1 MAEQPNLS
9 NPSKADLLTK
19 INSDF
24 SPIILLLNKATENY
38 QKIAIQN
45 LNEIAK
51 IVLSLENNLQSIS
64 VNKINN
70 IKSILKASDKGL
82 RTYVNDTKIA
92 LNKILIKSK
101 EISLQYL
108 TLTNSQSNVN
118 VNDIILESEI
128 KQKELELNNITKEL
142 NYYKNKYN
150 SVNQNYIESQKLISE
165 LKEENTSYKVKIID
179 NDKNSFIQNYGEDKT
194 DKDSEGIT
202 SFSEKT
208 KIDDT
213 DKIRKLEKKIKEL
226 NNTIDTNRNNFESQ
240 ISRMTDKNT
249 SLSQFLS
256 KKNME
261 YIELQK
267 ENMEKIQENKKLKD
281 SINTNEKELKNL
293 QNKIENN
300 INREKE
306 YQEKISEFQKQI
318 EENDKIINDN
328 NIKINLLNDNSN
340 KDKLRIK
347 TLESEIEKI
356 KISKNENQ
364 SSANEYINILNDLEK
379 CRKEKEEIELELEN
393 TKKLLESNGKEYK
406 KKIELMES
414 TIVHNNDMINKKDE
428 LIKELKANNKTD
440 DVVDKENNANNEEVE
455 KLNKRLKEQEEVIK
469 TKEEQIKEL
478 KELKELKDVKKDSK
492 ENLIYQ
498 KMLQYKEDNN
508 ANLSLIKVLKEQ
520 IRSLES
526 ENKALKEE
534 KGKNNNNDN
543 MFDMVEKMLHLEK
556 EIDTLQKELEKY
568 KNNNIQSVMKSNM
581 VEVVDMDEKIND
593 LNKLKMEYEELE
605 NKYNE
610 EKQKNDI
617 YEAQITEKI
626 KENNDLKLE
635 LDQIRL
641 GTEGN
646 NNNNLQSIN
655 GSKNIRYLNN
665 SLTDKNMTEKYN
677 KNLEQLINAKN
688 QIKKLEVEVA
698 NLKNQ
703 IKKMENK
710 NKIKES
716 LFRCKSIDDE
726 NSEEEFDMAQLEEGV
741 KKKNRSEDLNIDFPG
756 NNETKKKYEELEERF
771 NKLKE
776 QVVPLLKSN
785 ANPNV
790 TKNKVSKICN
800 LLGTSTNTTNN
811 ILDKYNI

>member
-1 MAEQPNLS
+1 MAEQQNLS
-9 NPSKADLLTK
+9 NPSKTDLLTK

-24 SPIILLLNKATENY
+24 SPIILLLNKAAENY
-38 QKIAIQN
+38 QKISIQN

-70 IKSILKASDKGL
+70 IKSLLKASDKGL
-82 RTYVNDTKIA
+82 RTYINDTKIA

-108 TLTNSQSNVN
+108 TLTKSQSS

-128 KQKELELNNITKEL
+128 KQKEFELNNITKEL

-150 SVNQNYIESQKLISE
+150 SVNQNYQESQKLISE
-165 LKEENTSYKVKIID
+165 LKEENTSYKEKIIE
-179 NDKNSFIQNYGEDKT
+179 NDKNSFIQNYPNDGEDKT
-194 DKDSEGIT
+194 DKDLERIT
-202 SFSEKT
+202 SFSERT

-249 SLSQFLS
+249 SLSQILS
-256 KKNME
+256 KKNLE
-261 YIELQK
+261 YMELQK
-267 ENMEKIQENKKLKD
+267 ENMEKIQENQKLKN

-306 YQEKISEFQKQI
+306 YQKKISQYQKQI
-318 EENDKIINDN
+318 EENDKIINDT

-356 KISKNENQ
+356 KISKNDNQ
-364 SSANEYINILNDLEK
+364 SSANEYINILTDLEK
-379 CRKEKEEIELELEN
+379 CRKEKEEIESELEN

-406 KKIELMES
+406 KKIEIMES

-428 LIKELKANNKTD
+428 LIKELKANHKTD
-440 DVVDKENNANNEEVE
+440 PVVDKENNTNNEEIE
-455 KLNKRLKEQEEVIK
+455 KLNQRLKEQEEVIK
-469 TKEEQIKEL
+469 AKEEQIKEL
-478 KELKELKDVKKDSK
+478 KELKEVKKDSK
-492 ENLIYQ
+492 ENMIYQ
-498 KMLQYKEDNN
+498 KMIQYKEDNN

-526 ENKALKEE
+526 ENKTLKEE

-543 MFDMVEKMLHLEK
+543 MFDMVEKMLKLEK
-556 EIDTLQKELEKY
+556 EIDKLQKELEKY
-568 KNNNIQSVMKSNM
+568 KNNKSHLTQNSNM
-581 VEVVDMDEKIND
+581 VEVVDMDENIND
-593 LNKLKMEYEELE
+593 INKLKSDYEELE

-610 EKQKNDI
+610 EKEKNTI

-635 LDQIRL
+635 LDQIRHES
-641 GTEGN
+641 EGN
-646 NNNNLQSIN
+646 HNNNFQSIN

>member
-1 MAEQPNLS
+1 MAEQSNLS
-9 NPSKADLLTK
+9 NPSNADLLTK

-38 QKIAIQN
+38 QKIAILN

-101 EISLQYL
+101 EISLDYL
-108 TLTNSQSNVN
+108 TLTKSQSNVN
-118 VNDIILESEI
+118 DKILESEI
-128 KQKELELNNITKEL
+128 KQKEFELNNITKEL

-318 EENDKIINDN
+318 EENDKIINEN

-428 LIKELKANNKTD
+428 LIKELKTNNKTD
-440 DVVDKENNANNEEVE
+440 DVVDKGNNSNNEEVE

-478 KELKELKDVKKDSK
+478 KELK
-492 ENLIYQ
+492 
-498 KMLQYKEDNN
+498 DNN

-543 MFDMVEKMLHLEK
+543 MFDMVEKMLKLEK
-556 EIDTLQKELEKY
+556 EIDILQKELEKY
-568 KNNNIQSVMKSNM
+568 KNNNLQSVMKSNM

>member
-1 MAEQPNLS
+1 MAERQNLS
-9 NPSKADLLTK
+9 NPSKTDLLTK

-24 SPIILLLNKATENY
+24 SPIILLLNKAAENY
-38 QKIAIQN
+38 QKISIQN

-70 IKSILKASDKGL
+70 IKSLLKASDKGL
-82 RTYVNDTKIA
+82 RTYINDTKIA

-108 TLTNSQSNVN
+108 TLTKSKSS

-150 SVNQNYIESQKLISE
+150 SVNQNYQESQKLISE
-165 LKEENTSYKVKIID
+165 LKEENTSYKEKIIE
-179 NDKNSFIQNYGEDKT
+179 NDKNSFIQNYPNNGEDKT
-194 DKDSEGIT
+194 DKDLECIT

-249 SLSQFLS
+249 SLSQILS
-256 KKNME
+256 KKNLE
-261 YIELQK
+261 YMELQK
-267 ENMEKIQENKKLKD
+267 ENMEKIQENQKLKN

-293 QNKIENN
+293 QNKIEKN

-306 YQEKISEFQKQI
+306 YQEKISQYQKQI

-356 KISKNENQ
+356 KISKNDNQ
-364 SSANEYINILNDLEK
+364 SSANEYINILTDLEK
-379 CRKEKEEIELELEN
+379 CRKEKEEIESELEN

-406 KKIELMES
+406 KKIEIMES

-428 LIKELKANNKTD
+428 LIKELKANHKTD
-440 DVVDKENNANNEEVE
+440 PVVDKENNTNNEEIE
-455 KLNKRLKEQEEVIK
+455 KLNQRLKEQEEVIK
-469 TKEEQIKEL
+469 AKEEQIKEL
-478 KELKELKDVKKDSK
+478 KELKEVKKDSK

-498 KMLQYKEDNN
+498 KMIQYKEDNN

-526 ENKALKEE
+526 ENKTLKEE
-534 KGKNNNNDN
+534 KGKNNNNNDN
-543 MFDMVEKMLHLEK
+543 MFDMVEKMLKLEK
-556 EIDTLQKELEKY
+556 EIDKLQKELEKY
-568 KNNNIQSVMKSNM
+568 KNNKSHLTQNSNM
-581 VEVVDMDEKIND
+581 VEVVDMDENIND
-593 LNKLKMEYEELE
+593 INKLKSDYEELE

-610 EKQKNDI
+610 EKEKNTI

-646 NNNNLQSIN
+646 HNNNFQSIN

-665 SLTDKNMTEKYN
+665 SLTDKSLTEKYN

>member
-1 MAEQPNLS
+1 MAEKQNLS
-9 NPSKADLLTK
+9 NPSKTDILTK

-38 QKIAIQN
+38 QKITIQN

-82 RTYVNDTKIA
+82 RTFINDTKIA

-108 TLTNSQSNVN
+108 TLTKNQSNAN
-118 VNDIILESEI
+118 GINLESEI
-128 KQKELELNNITKEL
+128 KQKEMELNIISKEL

-150 SVNQNYIESQKLISE
+150 SINQNYMESQKIISE
-165 LKEENTSYKVKIID
+165 LKEENTSYKEKIIE
-179 NDKNSFIQNYGEDKT
+179 NDKNVFIQNYSSGEDKT
-194 DKDSEGIT
+194 DKSIT
-202 SFSEKT
+202 SLSEKT
-208 KIDDT
+208 KIDDSAQI
-213 DKIRKLEKKIKEL
+213 KKLEKKIKEL
-226 NNTIDTNRNNFESQ
+226 NNTIDTNRNDFEAQ

-261 YIELQK
+261 YMELQK
-267 ENMEKIQENKKLKD
+267 ENMEMIKESKKLKN
-281 SINTNEKELKNL
+281 SINENERELKNL
-293 QNKIENN
+293 QIKIENN

-306 YQEKISEFQKQI
+306 YQEKISEYQKQI
-318 EENDKIINDN
+318 EENDKIINEN

-440 DVVDKENNANNEEVE
+440 DDEDKGNNTNNEEVE
-455 KLNKRLKEQEEVIK
+455 KLNKRLKEKEEVIK

>member
-1 MAEQPNLS
+1 MAEQQNLS
-9 NPSKADLLTK
+9 NPSKTDLLTK

-24 SPIILLLNKATENY
+24 SPIILLLNKAAENY
-38 QKIAIQN
+38 QKISIQN

-70 IKSILKASDKGL
+70 IKSLLKASDKGL
-82 RTYVNDTKIA
+82 RTYINDTKIA

-108 TLTNSQSNVN
+108 TLTKSQSS

-128 KQKELELNNITKEL
+128 KQKEFELNNITKEL

-150 SVNQNYIESQKLISE
+150 SVNQNYQESQKLISE
-165 LKEENTSYKVKIID
+165 LKEENTSYKEKIIE
-179 NDKNSFIQNYGEDKT
+179 NDKNSYIQNYPNDGEDKT
-194 DKDSEGIT
+194 DKDLERIT
-202 SFSEKT
+202 SFSERT

-256 KKNME
+256 KKNLE
-261 YIELQK
+261 YMELQK
-267 ENMEKIQENKKLKD
+267 ENMEKIQENQKLKN

-306 YQEKISEFQKQI
+306 YQKKISQYQKQI
-318 EENDKIINDN
+318 EENDKIINDT

-356 KISKNENQ
+356 KISKNDNQ
-364 SSANEYINILNDLEK
+364 SSANEYINILTDLEK
-379 CRKEKEEIELELEN
+379 CRKEKEEIESELEN

-406 KKIELMES
+406 KKIEIMES

-428 LIKELKANNKTD
+428 LIKELKANHKTGP
-440 DVVDKENNANNEEVE
+440 VVDKENNTNNEEIE
-455 KLNKRLKEQEEVIK
+455 KLNQRLKEQEEVIK
-469 TKEEQIKEL
+469 AKEEQIKEL
-478 KELKELKDVKKDSK
+478 KELKEVKKDSK
-492 ENLIYQ
+492 ENMIYQ
-498 KMLQYKEDNN
+498 KMIQYKEDNN

-526 ENKALKEE
+526 ENKTLKEE

-543 MFDMVEKMLHLEK
+543 MFDMVEKMLKLEK
-556 EIDTLQKELEKY
+556 EIDKLQKELEKY
-568 KNNNIQSVMKSNM
+568 KNNKSHLTQNSNM
-581 VEVVDMDEKIND
+581 IEVVDMDENIND
-593 LNKLKMEYEELE
+593 INKLKSDYEELE

-610 EKQKNDI
+610 EKEKNTI

-635 LDQIRL
+635 LDQIRHES
-641 GTEGN
+641 EGN
-646 NNNNLQSIN
+646 HNNNFQSIN

>member
-1 MAEQPNLS
+1 MAEQQNLS
-9 NPSKADLLTK
+9 NPSKTDLLTK

-24 SPIILLLNKATENY
+24 SPIILLLNKAAENY
-38 QKIAIQN
+38 QKISIQN

-70 IKSILKASDKGL
+70 IKSLLKSSDKGL
-82 RTYVNDTKIA
+82 RTYINDTKIA

-108 TLTNSQSNVN
+108 TLTKSQSSVN
-118 VNDIILESEI
+118 GIILESEI
-128 KQKELELNNITKEL
+128 KQKEFELNNITKEL

-150 SVNQNYIESQKLISE
+150 SVNQNYQESQKLISE
-165 LKEENTSYKVKIID
+165 LKEENTSYKEKIIE
-179 NDKNSFIQNYGEDKT
+179 NDKNSFIQNYPNNGEDKT
-194 DKDSEGIT
+194 DKDLESIT
-202 SFSEKT
+202 SFSERT

-256 KKNME
+256 KKNLE
-261 YIELQK
+261 YMELQK
-267 ENMEKIQENKKLKD
+267 ENMEKIQENQKLKN

-306 YQEKISEFQKQI
+306 YQEKISQYQKQI
-318 EENDKIINDN
+318 EENDKIINDT

-356 KISKNENQ
+356 KISKNDNQ
-364 SSANEYINILNDLEK
+364 SSANEYINILTDLEK
-379 CRKEKEEIELELEN
+379 CRKEKEEIESELEN

-406 KKIELMES
+406 KKIEIMES

-428 LIKELKANNKTD
+428 LIKELKANHKTD
-440 DVVDKENNANNEEVE
+440 PVVDKENNTNNEEIE

-469 TKEEQIKEL
+469 AKEEQIKEL
-478 KELKELKDVKKDSK
+478 KELKEVKKDSK
-492 ENLIYQ
+492 ENMIYQ
-498 KMLQYKEDNN
+498 KMIQYKEDNN

-526 ENKALKEE
+526 ENKTLKEE

-543 MFDMVEKMLHLEK
+543 MFDMVEKMLKLEK
-556 EIDTLQKELEKY
+556 EIDKLQKELEKY
-568 KNNNIQSVMKSNM
+568 KNNKSHLTQNSNM
-581 VEVVDMDEKIND
+581 VEVVDMDENIND
-593 LNKLKMEYEELE
+593 INKLKSDYEELE

-610 EKQKNDI
+610 EKEKNTI

-635 LDQIRL
+635 LDQIRHES
-641 GTEGN
+641 EGN
-646 NNNNLQSIN
+646 HNNNFQSIN

>member
-1 MAEQPNLS
+1 MAEKQNLS
-9 NPSKADLLTK
+9 NPSQSDLLTK

-38 QKIAIQN
+38 QKITIQN

-82 RTYVNDTKIA
+82 RTFINDTKIA

-108 TLTNSQSNVN
+108 TLTKNQSNAN
-118 VNDIILESEI
+118 GINFESEI
-128 KQKELELNNITKEL
+128 KQKEIELNIISKEL

-150 SVNQNYIESQKLISE
+150 SINQNYMESQKLLSE
-165 LKEENTSYKVKIID
+165 LKEENTSYKEKIIE
-179 NDKNSFIQNYGEDKT
+179 NDKNVFIQNYSNGEDKT
-194 DKDSEGIT
+194 DKSIT
-202 SFSEKT
+202 SLSEKT
-208 KIDDT
+208 KIDDSAQI
-213 DKIRKLEKKIKEL
+213 KKLEKKIKEL
-226 NNTIDTNRNNFESQ
+226 NNTIDNNRNNFEAQ

-261 YIELQK
+261 YLELQK
-267 ENMEKIQENKKLKD
+267 ENLEKIQENKKLKN
-281 SINTNEKELKNL
+281 SINNNEKELKNL

-306 YQEKISEFQKQI
+306 YQEKISEYQKQI
-318 EENDKIINDN
+318 EENDKIINEN

-543 MFDMVEKMLHLEK
+543 MFDMVEKMLKLEK
-556 EIDTLQKELEKY
+556 EIDILQKELEKY
-568 KNNNIQSVMKSNM
+568 KNNNLQSVMKSNM

>member
-1 MAEQPNLS
+1 MAEQQNLS
-9 NPSKADLLTK
+9 NPSKTDLLTK

-24 SPIILLLNKATENY
+24 SPIILLLNKAAENY
-38 QKIAIQN
+38 QKISIQN

-70 IKSILKASDKGL
+70 IKSLLKSSDKGL
-82 RTYVNDTKIA
+82 RTYINDTKIA

-108 TLTNSQSNVN
+108 TLTKSQSSVN
-118 VNDIILESEI
+118 GIILESEI
-128 KQKELELNNITKEL
+128 KQKEFELNNITKEL

-150 SVNQNYIESQKLISE
+150 SVNQNYQESQKLISE
-165 LKEENTSYKVKIID
+165 LKEENTSYKEKIIE
-179 NDKNSFIQNYGEDKT
+179 NDKNSFIQNYPNNGEDKT
-194 DKDSEGIT
+194 DKDLESIT
-202 SFSEKT
+202 SFSERT

-256 KKNME
+256 KKNLE
-261 YIELQK
+261 YMELQK
-267 ENMEKIQENKKLKD
+267 ENMEKIQENQKLKN

-306 YQEKISEFQKQI
+306 YQKKISQYQKQI

-356 KISKNENQ
+356 KISKNDNQ
-364 SSANEYINILNDLEK
+364 SSANEYINILTDLEK
-379 CRKEKEEIELELEN
+379 CRKEKEEIESELEN

-406 KKIELMES
+406 KKIEIMES

-428 LIKELKANNKTD
+428 LIKELKANHKTD
-440 DVVDKENNANNEEVE
+440 PVVDKENNTNNEEIE

-469 TKEEQIKEL
+469 AKEEQIKEL
-478 KELKELKDVKKDSK
+478 KELKEVKKDSK
-492 ENLIYQ
+492 ENMIYQ
-498 KMLQYKEDNN
+498 KMIQYKEDNN

-526 ENKALKEE
+526 ENKTLKEE

-543 MFDMVEKMLHLEK
+543 MFDMVEKMLKLEK
-556 EIDTLQKELEKY
+556 EIDKLQKELEKY
-568 KNNNIQSVMKSNM
+568 KNNKSHLTQNSNM
-581 VEVVDMDEKIND
+581 VEVVDMDENIND
-593 LNKLKMEYEELE
+593 INKLKSDYEELE

-610 EKQKNDI
+610 EKEKNTI

-635 LDQIRL
+635 LDQIRHES
-641 GTEGN
+641 EGN
-646 NNNNLQSIN
+646 HNNNFQSIN

>member
-1 MAEQPNLS
+1 MAEQQNLS
-9 NPSKADLLTK
+9 NPSKTDLLTK

-24 SPIILLLNKATENY
+24 SPIILLLNKAAENY
-38 QKIAIQN
+38 QKISIQN

-70 IKSILKASDKGL
+70 IKSLLKASDKGL
-82 RTYVNDTKIA
+82 RTYINDTKIA

-108 TLTNSQSNVN
+108 TLTKSQSS

-128 KQKELELNNITKEL
+128 KQKEFELNNITKEL

-150 SVNQNYIESQKLISE
+150 SVNQNYQESQKLISE
-165 LKEENTSYKVKIID
+165 LKEENTSYKEKIIE
-179 NDKNSFIQNYGEDKT
+179 NDKNSFIQNYPNDGEDKT
-194 DKDSEGIT
+194 DKDLERIT
-202 SFSEKT
+202 SFSERT

-256 KKNME
+256 KKNLE
-261 YIELQK
+261 YMELQK
-267 ENMEKIQENKKLKD
+267 ENMEKIQENQKLKN

-306 YQEKISEFQKQI
+306 YQKKISQYQKQI
-318 EENDKIINDN
+318 EENDKIINDT

-356 KISKNENQ
+356 KISKNDNQ
-364 SSANEYINILNDLEK
+364 SSANEYINILTDLEK
-379 CRKEKEEIELELEN
+379 CRKEKEEIESELEN

-406 KKIELMES
+406 KKIEIMES

-428 LIKELKANNKTD
+428 LIKELKANHKTD
-440 DVVDKENNANNEEVE
+440 PVVDKENNTNNEEIE
-455 KLNKRLKEQEEVIK
+455 KLNQRLKEQEEVIK
-469 TKEEQIKEL
+469 AKEEQIKEL
-478 KELKELKDVKKDSK
+478 KELKEVKKDSK
-492 ENLIYQ
+492 ENMIYQ
-498 KMLQYKEDNN
+498 KMIQYKEDNN

-526 ENKALKEE
+526 ENKILKEE

-543 MFDMVEKMLHLEK
+543 MFDMVEKMLKLEK
-556 EIDTLQKELEKY
+556 EIDKLQKELEKY
-568 KNNNIQSVMKSNM
+568 KNNKSHLTQNSNM
-581 VEVVDMDEKIND
+581 VEVFDMDENIND
-593 LNKLKMEYEELE
+593 INKLKSDYEELE

-610 EKQKNDI
+610 EKEKNTI

-635 LDQIRL
+635 LDQIRHES
-641 GTEGN
+641 EGN
-646 NNNNLQSIN
+646 HNNNFQSIN

>member
-1 MAEQPNLS
+1 MAEKQNLS
-9 NPSKADLLTK
+9 NPSKEDLLTK

-38 QKIAIQN
+38 QKITIQN

-82 RTYVNDTKIA
+82 RTFINDTKIA

-108 TLTNSQSNVN
+108 TLTKNQSNAN
-118 VNDIILESEI
+118 GINFESEI
-128 KQKELELNNITKEL
+128 KQKEIELNIISKEL

-150 SVNQNYIESQKLISE
+150 SINQNYMESQKLISE
-165 LKEENTSYKVKIID
+165 LKEENTSYKEKIIE
-179 NDKNSFIQNYGEDKT
+179 NDKNVFIQNYSIGEDKI
-194 DKDSEGIT
+194 DKDFESNT
-202 SFSEKT
+202 SLSEKA
-208 KIDDT
+208 KIDNSDQI
-213 DKIRKLEKKIKEL
+213 KKLEKKIKEL
-226 NNTIDTNRNNFESQ
+226 NNTIDTNRNNFEAQ

-256 KKNME
+256 KKNLE
-261 YIELQK
+261 YMELQK
-267 ENMEKIQENKKLKD
+267 ENMEMIKESKKLKN
-281 SINTNEKELKNL
+281 SINENERELKNL

-306 YQEKISEFQKQI
+306 YQEKISEYQKQI

-328 NIKINLLNDNSN
+328 NAKINLLNDNSN
-340 KDKLRIK
+340 KDKLLIK
-347 TLESEIEKI
+347 SLESEIEKL
-356 KISKNENQ
+356 KVSKNENQ
-364 SSANEYINILNDLEK
+364 SSTNEYINILSDLEK
-379 CRKEKEEIELELEN
+379 CRKEKEEIESELEN
-393 TKKLLESNGKEYK
+393 TKKLLENNGKEYK
-406 KKIELMES
+406 QKIQLMES
-414 TIVHNNDMINKKDE
+414 TIFHNNDMINKKDE
-428 LIKELKANNKTD
+428 IIKELKNNNKPDIVEDKKNSD
-440 DVVDKENNANNEEVE
+440 DNEEIE
-455 KLNKRLKEQEEVIK
+455 KLNKRLKEQEEIIK
-469 TKEEQIKEL
+469 TKDEHIKEL
-478 KELKELKDVKKDSK
+478 KEVKKDSK
-492 ENLIYQ
+492 DNLIYQ
-498 KMLQYKEDNN
+498 KMIQYKEDNN

-526 ENKALKEE
+526 ENKSLKEE
-534 KGKNNNNDN
+534 KGKNNNDN
-543 MFDMVEKMLHLEK
+543 MFDMVEKMLKLEK

-568 KNNNIQSVMKSNM
+568 KNNNGQSLQRSNM
-581 VEVVDMDEKIND
+581 VEVVDMDENNNE

-610 EKQKNDI
+610 EIEKNNI

-635 LDQIRL
+635 LDQMRI
-641 GTEGN
+641 GTEG
-646 NNNNLQSIN
+646 NNNLQSIN
-655 GSKNIRYLNN
+655 GSKNIRYLNT
-665 SLTDKNMTEKYN
+665 SLTDKSLTEKYN

-726 NSEEEFDMAQLEEGV
+726 NSEEEFDMVQLEEGV

-756 NNETKKKYEELEERF
+756 ANETKKKYEELEDRF

>member
-1 MAEQPNLS
+1 MAEQQNLS
-9 NPSKADLLTK
+9 NPSKTDLLTK

-24 SPIILLLNKATENY
+24 SPIILLLNKAAENY
-38 QKIAIQN
+38 QKISIQN

-70 IKSILKASDKGL
+70 IKSLLKASDKGL
-82 RTYVNDTKIA
+82 RTYINDTKIA
-92 LNKILIKSK
+92 LNKILIMSK

-108 TLTNSQSNVN
+108 TLTKSQSS

-128 KQKELELNNITKEL
+128 KQKEFELNNITKEL

-150 SVNQNYIESQKLISE
+150 SVNQNYQESQKLISE
-165 LKEENTSYKVKIID
+165 LKEENTSYKEKIIE
-179 NDKNSFIQNYGEDKT
+179 NDKNSFIQNYPNDGEDKT
-194 DKDSEGIT
+194 DKDLERIT
-202 SFSEKT
+202 SFSERT

-256 KKNME
+256 KKNLE
-261 YIELQK
+261 YMELQK
-267 ENMEKIQENKKLKD
+267 ENMEKIQENQKLKN

-306 YQEKISEFQKQI
+306 YQKKISQYQKQI
-318 EENDKIINDN
+318 EENDKIINDT

-356 KISKNENQ
+356 KISKNDNQ
-364 SSANEYINILNDLEK
+364 SSANEYINILTDLEK
-379 CRKEKEEIELELEN
+379 CRKEKEEIESELEN

-406 KKIELMES
+406 KKIEIMES

-428 LIKELKANNKTD
+428 LIKELKANHKTD
-440 DVVDKENNANNEEVE
+440 PVVDKENNTNNEEIE
-455 KLNKRLKEQEEVIK
+455 KLNQRLKEQEEVIK
-469 TKEEQIKEL
+469 AKEEQIKEL
-478 KELKELKDVKKDSK
+478 KELKEVKKDSK
-492 ENLIYQ
+492 ENMIYQ
-498 KMLQYKEDNN
+498 KMIQYKEDNN

-526 ENKALKEE
+526 ENKTLKEE

-543 MFDMVEKMLHLEK
+543 MFDMVEKMLKLEK
-556 EIDTLQKELEKY
+556 EIDKLQKELEKY
-568 KNNNIQSVMKSNM
+568 KNNKSHLTQNSNM
-581 VEVVDMDEKIND
+581 VEVFDMDENIND
-593 LNKLKMEYEELE
+593 INKLKSDYEELE

-610 EKQKNDI
+610 EKEKNTI

-635 LDQIRL
+635 LDQIRHES
-641 GTEGN
+641 EGN
-646 NNNNLQSIN
+646 HNNNFQSIN